1 MFETHNIYKLLVLI
15 IFWSI
20 KMGCGSCSGCGGGGK
35 GRSRLKK
42 RKVIPNKKV
51 VSSAKKDKK

>member
-1 MFETHNIYKLLVLI
+1 
-15 IFWSI
+15 
-20 KMGCGSCSGCGGGGK
+20 MGCGSCSGCGGGGK